1 VVATAV
7 SRAPPAAVKLVET
20 AVAANSMAWIYQLE
34 DVIPVPESRPNLKV
48 GAATKA

>member
-1 VVATAV
+1 MAV
-7 SRAPPAAVKLVET
+7 SRAPLPAEYKVEV

-48 GAATKA
+48 GAAMKA

>member
-1 VVATAV
+1 VASAV
-7 SRAPPAAVKLVET
+7 SRAPPAAEKAVPT

-34 DVIPVPESRPNLKV
+34 DVIPVPESAPNLKV